1 MDADDI
7 NIDNALFRTLSDR
20 LEASLQVNYSKSGPR
35 TRSLVADISTLRKL
49 LSYLVSL
56 DCVAFNQFLE
66 TIISANTTNAA
77 TGAARQHQSPWLL
90 LPAADTIFN
99 VARRR
104 VYLRETEVPAEEKE
118 ETVKVEESPDEPTV
132 EELEMA
138 FAAMD
143 EAEGLE
149 PGQTRLWAPQQFAPR
164 VDKGKGKASAFAPEG
179 SKAVLEEQPKWHL
192 LAQVLSEIE
201 TDMWWA
207 NAAPGPSAAIVA

>member
-7 NIDNALFRTLSDR
+7 TVDNALFRTLSDR
-20 LEASLQVNYSKSGPR
+20 LEASLAVNYSKSGPR
-35 TRSLVADISTLRKL
+35 TRSLVADIATLRKL
-49 LSYLVSL
+49 LGYLVSL

-77 TGAARQHQSPWLL
+77 TGAARQHQSPWLM

-104 VYLRETEVPAEEKE
+104 VYLRESEVPAEEKAPVKE
-118 ETVKVEESPDEPTV
+118 EEDEPDGPT
-132 EELEMA
+132 EDELAMA

-149 PGQTRLWAPQQFAPR
+149 PGQSRMWAPQQFAKP
-164 VDKGKGKASAFAPEG
+164 DKGKAKASAFAPDG

-192 LAQVLSEIE
+192 LAEVLSEIE
-201 TDMWWA
+201 TEMWWS
-207 NAAPGPSAAIVA
+207 NATPDASLY